1 MSVKE
6 LTHISLQV
14 NGMTCNNCA
23 LGVEKFL
30 KKEGMEGVSV
40 DFANGEVEFELLNEK
55 EVPRII
61 EGIESLGY
69 EVNTEEEEGTEE
81 KGLSKLERRF
91 YLAAVFTFPLIL
103 HMFISWHGL
112 HNPWV
117 QLVLATPV
125 FLIGM
130 LHFGVSGWKSLK
142 TGVPNMDVLIAMGA
156 IAAFGYSL
164 YGTLLQLGPDFLF
177 YETAA
182 SIIALVLLGNLM
194 EERSVKKT
202 TSSIRELAR
211 LQPQKARRLKL
222 IDGQE
227 VLEEVDINAL
237 QIGDILQVNTGDRI
251 PSDGLIL
258 AGQGEVDESMI
269 SGESL
274 PLTKEKGQE
283 LIGGT
288 LLIQGNVQL
297 RVSKTAREGILSQI
311 IKLVKSAQKD
321 KPEIQKLADRIS
333 AVFVPIVLGISLLTF
348 LLSYFVFDVS
358 IQASIIHSIAVLVI
372 SCPCAMGLAT
382 PTAVIVGIGRASK
395 KGVLIRG
402 GSTLEKFAKI
412 QRIVFDKTGTLTTGE
427 FKIAGIDAPEADRAE
442 IEKVLR
448 SIELYSSHPIAKSI
462 QKELAHAGLKMLT
475 QVEEEKG
482 IGMKAED
489 KDGNLYHL
497 GSARILED
505 KTGIKDHSLY
515 LLKNGVYWAGI
526 DLKDELRPGAKEMI
540 SYFQQKGIET
550 IMLSGDKKEKC
561 EEAAIELGIDQVF
574 AEHLPEQKLE
584 KIKKFSDEASTA
596 MVGDGVNDA
605 PALSRAHVGISLAKA
620 TEVAMHASDV
630 ILSSDKIDSLVDL
643 HKVSKHT
650 VKTIHQNLFWAF
662 FYNVLAIPLAA
673 IGMLK
678 PIIAA
683 AAMAMSDVIVIGNSL
698 RLRIKT
704 LT

>member
-14 NGMTCNNCA
+14 NGMTCSNCA

-30 KKEGMEGVSV
+30 KKEGLEGVSV
-40 DFANGEVEFELLNEK
+40 DFANGEVEFELVNEK

-61 EGIESLGY
+61 EGIESLGF
-69 EVNTEEEEGTEE
+69 EVNTEEEEGEE
-81 KGLSKLERRF
+81 SKGLSKLEKRF
-91 YLAAVFTFPLIL
+91 YFSAIFTLPLIL
-103 HMFISWHGL
+103 HMFVSWHWL

-117 QLVLATPV
+117 QLVLTLPV
-125 FLIGM
+125 FIVGM
-130 LHFGVSGWKSLK
+130 RHFGVSGWKSLK
-142 TGVPNMDVLIAMGA
+142 TGVPNMDVLIAIGA
-156 IAAFGYSL
+156 SAAFGYSL
-164 YGTLLQLGPDFLF
+164 YGTLMDLGPDFLF

-182 SIIALVLLGNLM
+182 SVIALVLLGNLM

-211 LQPQKARRLKL
+211 LQPQQARRIQL

-227 VLEEVDINAL
+227 VLEEVEIKAL
-237 QIGDILQVNTGDRI
+237 RVGDILQVNTGDRI
-251 PSDGLIL
+251 PTDGLVL

-274 PLTKEKGQE
+274 PLAKEKGQE

-288 LLIQGNVQL
+288 LLIQGNMQL
-297 RVSKTAREGILSQI
+297 RVNKTAQEGILSQI

-333 AVFVPIVLGISLLTF
+333 AYFVPIVLGISILTF
-348 LLSYFVFDVS
+348 LFSYFVFDVS

-402 GSTLEKFAKI
+402 GSTLGKFSKI

-427 FKIAGIDAPEADRAE
+427 FKIAGISAPETDRE
-442 IEKVLR
+442 EVEKVLR

-462 QKELAHAGLKMLT
+462 QKELAHAGLKMLK

-489 KDGNLYHL
+489 KEGKLYHL

-505 KTGIKDHSLY
+505 KTGVEDHSLY
-515 LLKNGVYWAGI
+515 LLRNGEFWAGI
-526 DLKDELRPGAKEMI
+526 DLKDELRPGAKEMVA
-540 SYFQQKGIET
+540 YFQGKGVET
-550 IMLSGDKKEKC
+550 VLLSGDKQAKC
-561 EEAAIELGIDQVF
+561 EEVGKELGIDRIYSEQ
-574 AEHLPEQKLE
+574 LPDQKLE
-584 KIKKFSDEASTA
+584 MIKGFSDEASTA

-630 ILSSDKIDSLVDL
+630 ILSSDKIDSLIDL

-662 FYNVLAIPLAA
+662 FYNVMAIPLAA

-683 AAMAMSDVIVIGNSL
+683 AAMAISDVIVIGNSL